1 MLREDAPGV
10 EKEVKE
16 SRADSRQEVKLNL
29 RLGGVVVQRR
39 ICLTNKEALSLLHST
54 ANDP

>member
-29 RLGGVVVQRR
+29 RLGHVVVQKR
-39 ICLTNKEALSLLHST
+39 IFLTNKEAWTVLYSY

>member
-16 SRADSRQEVKLNL
+16 SRADSGQEVKLNL
-29 RLGGVVVQRR
+29 RLGHVVLQRR
-39 ICLTNKEALSLLHST
+39 ICLTYKEAWPVLYST
-54 ANDP
+54 TNDP

>member
-10 EKEVKE
+10 EKEIKE
-16 SRADSRQEVKLNL
+16 SRADSRQEVKLRL
-29 RLGGVVVQRR
+29 RRGRVV
-39 ICLTNKEALSLLHST
+39 LTLLYST

>member
-29 RLGGVVVQRR
+29 RLGHVVVQNR
-39 ICLTNKEALSLLHST
+39 ICLTNREAWTVLYST

>member
-16 SRADSRQEVKLNL
+16 SRADSWQEVKLNL
-29 RLGGVVVQRR
+29 RLGHVVVQRR
-39 ICLTNKEALSLLHST
+39 ICLTNKEALTLLHST

>member
-39 ICLTNKEALSLLHST
+39 ICLTNKEALSLPHST

>member
-16 SRADSRQEVKLNL
+16 SRADSGQEVKLNL
-29 RLGGVVVQRR
+29 RLGHVVLQRR
-39 ICLTNKEALSLLHST
+39 ICLTNKEA
-54 ANDP
+54 

>member
-16 SRADSRQEVKLNL
+16 SRADSWQEVKLNL
-29 RLGGVVVQRR
+29 RLGHVVVQRR
-39 ICLTNKEALSLLHST
+39 ICLTNKEAWTVLHST

>member
-16 SRADSRQEVKLNL
+16 SRADSGQEVKLNL
-29 RLGGVVVQRR
+29 RLGHVVLQRR
-39 ICLTNKEALSLLHST
+39 ICLTNWTVLYST

>member
-39 ICLTNKEALSLLHST
+39 IYLTNKEALTLLHST